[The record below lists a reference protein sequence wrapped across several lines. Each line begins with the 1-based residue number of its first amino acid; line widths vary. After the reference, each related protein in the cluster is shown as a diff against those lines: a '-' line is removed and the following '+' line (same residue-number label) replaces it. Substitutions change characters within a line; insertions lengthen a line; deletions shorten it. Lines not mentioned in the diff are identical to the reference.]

1 MMDDARSYNLG
12 QEAHWG
18 VQEEGICILV
28 RNKSQHERGR
38 KEVRSMRKD
47 GSPPTVDLKLIE
59 GKVDDILKKQ
69 NI

>member
-1 MMDDARSYNLG
+1 M
-12 QEAHWG
+12 
-18 VQEEGICILV
+18 

>member
-1 MMDDARSYNLG
+1 M
-12 QEAHWG
+12 
-18 VQEEGICILV
+18 

-38 KEVRSMRKD
+38 KEVRSMRKG

-59 GKVDDILKKQ
+59 GKVDDIFKKQ